1 MLGEEIR
8 EDAMQGQV
16 AFGKMEEV
24 IFGALVG
31 EAAPALI
38 DRLGASRVFIM
49 CSGTLNRETSAVS
62 DLAAALGDRVV
73 GLFDQMPAHTPRG
86 AVIAATRAAR
96 EAGADL
102 ILTYGGG
109 SVTDGAKAVQLCLA
123 NDIDDAAAM
132 DALRVPPGAANSD
145 CKPPVVRQVSIPTTL
160 SAGEFTSLSG
170 VTDERTKTKE
180 LFKHPMVIPQA
191 VILDPAATVHTPE
204 WLFLSTGVRAVD
216 HCVEGVCSLESHP
229 YGDAQGLKGLA
240 LLAEGL
246 AAVKADP
253 SDLDARLNCL
263 LGAWLSMGPLA
274 SGVPMGAS
282 HGIGYILGALHGV
295 PHGHTSCVMLPP
307 VMRWN
312 LPANADRQ
320 ALVSAAMGRPGD
332 AAAECLH
339 DLIKGIGMPTTLGEV
354 GVGPEDYPAI
364 AEGAMKTPWVPRNP
378 REIAG
383 PDAVAEILGS
393 VDQ

>member
-1 MLGEEIR
+1 
-8 EDAMQGQV
+8 MQGQV
-16 AFGKMEEV
+16 TFGKMEEV
-24 IFGALVG
+24 VFGKPVA
-31 EAAPALI
+31 EATPALL
-38 DRLGASRVFIM
+38 DRFGNSRVFIM

-62 DLAAALGDRVV
+62 DLADALGDKVT
-73 GLFDQMPAHTPRG
+73 GIFDEMPAHTPRK
-86 AVIAATRAAR
+86 AVIEATNAAR
-96 EAGADL
+96 KAQADL
-102 ILTYGGG
+102 ILTFGGG

-123 NDIDDAAAM
+123 NDIYDTAAM
-132 DALRVPPGAANSD
+132 DALRVPPGAASSL
-145 CKPPVVRQVSIPTTL
+145 CKAPTVRQVSIPTTL

-191 VILDPAATVHTPE
+191 VILDPAATIHTPE
-204 WLFLSTGVRAVD
+204 WLFLSTGIRAID

-253 SDLDARLNCL
+253 SDLNARLDCL
-263 LGAWLSMGPLA
+263 MGAWMSMGPLA

-282 HGIGYILGALHGV
+282 HGVGYILGALHGV

-312 LPANADRQ
+312 IRANADRQ

-332 AAAECLH
+332 AAADCLH
-339 DLIKGIGMPTTLGEV
+339 DLIKGIGMPTTLVEV
-354 GVGPEDYPAI
+354 GVGSEDYPAI

-383 PDAVAEILGS
+383 PEAVEEILAS
-393 VDQ
+393 VDRQ

>member
-1 MLGEEIR
+1 
-8 EDAMQGQV
+8 
-16 AFGKMEEV
+16 
-24 IFGALVG
+24 
-31 EAAPALI
+31 
-38 DRLGASRVFIM
+38 
-49 CSGTLNRETSAVS
+49 VS
-62 DLAAALGDRVV
+62 DLASALGDRVV
-73 GLFDQMPAHTPRG
+73 GIFDDMPAHTPRE
-86 AVIAATRAAR
+86 AVIAATKSARAAR
-96 EAGADL
+96 ADL
-102 ILTYGGG
+102 ILTFGGG

-123 NDIDDAAAM
+123 NDITDAAAM

-145 CKPPVVRQVSIPTTL
+145 CEPPTVRQVSIPTTL

-180 LFKHPMVIPQA
+180 LFKHPLVIPQA
-191 VILDPAATVHTPE
+191 VILDPAATIHTPE
-204 WLFLSTGVRAVD
+204 WLFLSTGIRAVD

-240 LLAEGL
+240 LLADGL

-263 LGAWLSMGPLA
+263 LGAWMSMGPLA

-312 LPANADRQ
+312 LQANADRQ
-320 ALVSAAMGRPGD
+320 ALVSAAMGRPND
-332 AAAECLH
+332 AAADCLH
-339 DLIKGIGMPTTLGEV
+339 DLIKKIGMPTTLTEV
-354 GVGPEDYPAI
+354 GVEPEMFQAI
-364 AEGAMKTPWVPRNP
+364 AEGAIKTPWVPRNP
-378 REIAG
+378 RPISG
-383 PDAVAEILGS
+383 PEAIMEILPTAA
-393 VDQ
+393 

>member
-1 MLGEEIR
+1 
-8 EDAMQGQV
+8 MQGQV
-16 AFGKMEEV
+16 AFGKMEQV
-24 IFGALVG
+24 IFGRPAVEAVDELV
-31 EAAPALI
+31 
-38 DRLGASRVFIM
+38 RSLGSSRVFVIA
-49 CSGTLNRETSAVS
+49 SGTLYRETDAVS
-62 DLAAALGDRVV
+62 TVVDELGPRCV
-73 GLFDQMPAHTPRG
+73 GVFDQMPAHTPRR
-86 AVIAATRAAR
+86 AVAAAAAAAR
-96 EAGADL
+96 DAGADL
-102 ILTYGGG
+102 ILTFGGG

-123 NDIDDAAAM
+123 NEIFDADAM

-145 CKPPVVRQVSIPTTL
+145 CKPPTIRQISIPTTL

-180 LFKHPMVIPQA
+180 LFKHPLVIPQA
-191 VILDPAATVHTPE
+191 VILDSAATIHTPE
-204 WLFLSTGVRAVD
+204 WLFLSTGIRAVD
-216 HCVEGVCSLESHP
+216 HCVEGVCSLEAHP

-253 SDLDARLNCL
+253 SDRDARLSCL
-263 LGAWLSMGPLA
+263 MGAWMSMGPLA

-312 LPANADRQ
+312 LKANADRQ

-332 AAAECLH
+332 AAADCLY
-339 DLIKGIGMPTTLGEV
+339 DLIKGIGMPTTLAEV
-354 GVGPEDYPAI
+354 GVGPEHYLKI

-378 REIAG
+378 RPIVG
-383 PDAVAEILGS
+383 PEAVMEILPMAA
-393 VDQ
+393 

>member
-1 MLGEEIR
+1 
-8 EDAMQGQV
+8 MQGQV

-24 IFGALVG
+24 IFGKPVA
-31 EAAPALI
+31 EAAPALL

-62 DLAAALGDRVV
+62 DLAAALGDKVE
-73 GLFDQMPAHTPRG
+73 GIFDDMPAHTPRE
-86 AVIAATRAAR
+86 AVIAATKAARAAK
-96 EAGADL
+96 ADL
-102 ILTYGGG
+102 ILTFGGG

-123 NDIDDAAAM
+123 NDITDAAAM
-132 DALRVPPGAANSD
+132 DALRVPLGAANSD
-145 CKPPVVRQVSIPTTL
+145 CKPPTVRQVSIPTTL

-191 VILDPAATVHTPE
+191 VILDPAATKHTPE
-204 WLFLSTGVRAVD
+204 WLFLSTGIRAVD

-240 LLAEGL
+240 LLADGL

-263 LGAWLSMGPLA
+263 MGAWMSMGPLA

-312 LPANADRQ
+312 LEANAGRQ
-320 ALVSAAMGRPGD
+320 TLIAAAMGRPGD
-332 AAAECLH
+332 AAADCLH
-339 DLIKGIGMPTTLGEV
+339 DLIKGIGMPTTLAEV
-354 GVGPEDYPAI
+354 GVGPEAYPGI

-378 REIAG
+378 KVISEPSLIL
-383 PDAVAEILGS
+383 EILTL
-393 VDQ
+393 V

>member
-1 MLGEEIR
+1 
-8 EDAMQGQV
+8 MQGQV

-24 IFGALVG
+24 IFGTPVA

-38 DRLGASRVFIM
+38 ERLDASRVFIM
-49 CSGTLNRETSAVS
+49 CSSTLNRETTAVS
-62 DLAAALGDRVV
+62 DLAAALGDKAV
-73 GLFDQMPAHTPRG
+73 GVFDQMPAHTPRE
-86 AVIAATRAAR
+86 AVIAATKAARAAD
-96 EAGADL
+96 ADL
-102 ILTYGGG
+102 ILTFGGG

-123 NDIDDAAAM
+123 NDIADAAAM

-145 CKPPVVRQVSIPTTL
+145 CKAPTIRQVSIPATL

-180 LFKHPMVIPQA
+180 LFKHPMIIPQA
-191 VILDPAATVHTPE
+191 VILDPAATIHTPE
-204 WLFLSTGVRAVD
+204 WLFLSTGIRAVD

-253 SDLDARLNCL
+253 SDLEARLKCL
-263 LGAWLSMGPLA
+263 MGAWLSMGPLA

-312 LPANADRQ
+312 LQANADRQ

-332 AAAECLH
+332 AAADCLY
-339 DLIKGIGMPTTLGEV
+339 DLIKGIGMPTTLAEV

-378 REIAG
+378 RQIAG
-383 PDAVAEILGS
+383 PGAVVQILES
-393 VDQ
+393 AD